1 MQGDFRKMQG
11 GGHRNL
17 AKSHQISIAWMAS
30 SLVKRT
36 GKEQGRPSLPSRV
49 VMNLL
54 ANYGQH
60 RMRASRCAR
69 TSSLVAS
76 LFFSLG
82 LAERECTLKRVG
94 PPQFGGLVVFV
105 ILSRGLEFATIPVA
119 KTFSWCSLSGSSCM
133 TSI

>member
-1 MQGDFRKMQG
+1 MPIQIGRAGSEKILSPREDGRAGAWDTTHEYRDAVAEQPKHIGSNLKMQGDFRKMQG

-17 AKSHQISIAWMAS
+17 AKSRQISIAWMAS

-60 RMRASRCAR
+60 
-69 TSSLVAS
+69 
-76 LFFSLG
+76 
-82 LAERECTLKRVG
+82 
-94 PPQFGGLVVFV
+94 
-105 ILSRGLEFATIPVA
+105 
-119 KTFSWCSLSGSSCM
+119 
-133 TSI
+133 